1 MKMPYLIPSIPLAEQ
16 TNAVKLLLG
25 IVEQQQVILAKQ
37 EEEIELLKEE
47 IKRLKGHK
55 GKPKIK
61 PSQMDSRGKKVL
73 GGKRPGSAKRRK
85 TEALKIHEEK
95 KIAATHLPEGSI
107 FKGYQD
113 YVLQDLILEAHNTL
127 YRLERWK
134 LPDGTY
140 HTASLPEDIKG
151 HHFGSVLRSF
161 IDYQH
166 HKQHVTQPALLDQL
180 RSFGIDISAGQLNH
194 LLTVNKEM
202 FHKEKKEILRTG
214 LTVSSHINV
223 DDTGARHQGKNGY
236 CTHIGNE
243 FFAWFESTGSKS
255 RINFLELLRAGH
267 QDYVVDK
274 NALDYMKKQKLPQ
287 TPVGLLESGMG
298 CFLDQENWEKYL
310 DELGIR
316 MPRHRQIATQGA
328 LVGSVLSHG
337 FHLDMKII
345 SDDAGQ
351 FNIFQHGLCWLHA
364 ERKINALIPF
374 CDNHAK
380 DIKKILAQFWEI
392 YDRLKAYKLS
402 PTPKEKRAI
411 SKQFDKM
418 CATRTSYASLNQ
430 ALKRLRNNRDEL
442 LLVLKHPDLPLH
454 NNLSER
460 DIREY
465 VKKRKISGSTR
476 SDDGRRCRDTFA
488 SLRKTCLKL
497 KINFWDYLIDR
508 HSKTFAIPQLSHLIH
523 QAAAPSYTSTF

>member
-1 MKMPYLIPSIPLAEQ
+1 MKMPYTIPTVSLGEQ
-16 TNAVKLLLG
+16 TATVKLLLG
-25 IVEQQQVILAKQ
+25 IIESQQIMLAAQGEQ
-37 EEEIELLKEE
+37 IELLKEE

-55 GKPKIK
+55 GKPKIR
-61 PSQMDSRGKKVL
+61 PSQMNKEGKKEPK
-73 GGKRPGSAKRRK
+73 GKRAGSDKRQK
-85 TEALKIHEEK
+85 TAALKIHEEK
-95 KIAATHLPEGSI
+95 KIPVDNLPEGAV

-113 YVLQDLILEAHNTL
+113 YISQDLIIRAHNTL

-140 HTASLPEDIKG
+140 RTASLPADVKG

-194 LLTVNKEM
+194 LLTETKEM
-202 FHKEKKEILRTG
+202 FHQEKKEILSTG
-214 LTVSSHINV
+214 LAVSSYINV
-223 DDTGARHQGKNGY
+223 DDTGARHKGKNGY

-267 QDYVVDK
+267 QDYVVDE

-287 TPVGLLESGMG
+287 TPRGVLGSKMG
-298 CFLDQENWEKYL
+298 CFSDKESWEKHL
-310 DELGIR
+310 DDLGVT
-316 MPRHRQIATQGA
+316 MPRHRQIATEGA

-337 FHLDMKII
+337 FHVDMKII

-351 FNIFQHGLCWLHA
+351 FNIFEHGLCWLHS

-374 CDNHAK
+374 SDSHVN
-380 DIKKILAQFWEI
+380 DIKEIRSQFWEI
-392 YDRLKAYKLS
+392 YARLTAYKLS
-402 PTPKEKRAI
+402 PVDKEKRAI
-411 SKQFDKM
+411 QKKFDKM
-418 CATRTSYASLNQ
+418 CATKTSSASLNQ
-430 ALKRLRNNRDEL
+430 VLKRLYKNREEL
-442 LLVLKHPDLPLH
+442 LLVLKYPNLPLH

-476 SDDGRRCRDTFA
+476 SDEGRRSRDTFA

-497 KINFWDYLIDR
+497 KVNFWDYLVDR
-508 HSKTFAIPQLSHLIH
+508 HSKAFAIPQLSQLVH
-523 QAAAPSYTSTF
+523 QAATST

>member
-1 MKMPYLIPSIPLAEQ
+1 MKIPSTIPASPLKEQ
-16 TNAVKLLLG
+16 TVTVKLLLG
-25 IVEQQQVILAKQ
+25 IVERQQVMLSEQ
-37 EEEIELLKEE
+37 GEQIELLKEE

-61 PSQMDSRGKKVL
+61 PSQMNKEEKKDPE
-73 GGKRPGSAKRRK
+73 GKRPGSVKRRK
-85 TEALKIHEEK
+85 TAALKVHEEK
-95 KIAATHLPEGSI
+95 KISVDNLPEGSV

-113 YVLQDLILEAHNTL
+113 YISQDLIIKAHNTL

-134 LPDGTY
+134 LSDGTY
-140 HTASLPEDIKG
+140 HTASLPEGVKG

-180 RSFGIDISAGQLNH
+180 RSFGVDISAGQLNR
-194 LLTVNKEM
+194 LLTETKEM
-202 FHKEKKEILRTG
+202 FHQEKKEILSTG
-214 LTVSSHINV
+214 LAVSDYINV
-223 DDTGARHQGKNGY
+223 DDTGARHKGKNGY

-255 RINFLELLRAGH
+255 RINFLELLRGGH
-267 QDYVVDK
+267 QDYVVDE

-287 TPVGLLESGMG
+287 APLGVLVSGMR
-298 CFLDQENWEKYL
+298 CFPDKGSWEKHL
-310 DELGIR
+310 DGLGVK
-316 MPRHRQIATQGA
+316 MPRHRQIATEGA

-337 FHLDMKII
+337 FHVDMKII

-351 FNIFQHGLCWLHA
+351 FNIFQHGLCWLHS

-374 CDNHAK
+374 NDNHSR
-380 DIKKILAQFWEI
+380 DIKEIRNQFWEI
-392 YDRLKAYKLS
+392 YARLTAYRLS
-402 PTPKEKRAI
+402 PTDKEKQAI
-411 SKQFDKM
+411 QKKFNRM
-418 CATRTSYASLNQ
+418 CTTKTSYTSLNQ
-430 ALKRLRNNRDEL
+430 ALKRLYNNREEL
-442 LLVLKHPDLPLH
+442 LLVLRYPKLPLH

-476 SDDGRRCRDTFA
+476 SDEGRRSRDTFA

-497 KINFWDYLIDR
+497 KVNFWDYLIDR

-523 QAAAPSYTSTF
+523 QAATST

>member
-1 MKMPYLIPSIPLAEQ
+1 MYFMKIPYIIPPIPLAKQ
-16 TNAVKLLLG
+16 TDTVKLLLG
-25 IVEQQQVILAKQ
+25 LIERQQTMLIKQ

-55 GKPKIK
+55 GKPRIK
-61 PSQMDSRGKKVL
+61 PSQMDAKGKKASE
-73 GGKRPGSAKRRK
+73 GKRPGSAKRHK
-85 TEALKIHEEK
+85 TENLKIHEEK
-95 KIAATHLPEGSI
+95 KIAANDLPGGSI
-107 FKGYQD
+107 FKGYQN
-113 YVLQDLILEAHNTL
+113 YVFQDLILKAHNTL

-134 LPDGTY
+134 LPDGSY
-140 HTASLPEDIKG
+140 RTASLPEDTKG
-151 HHFGSVLRSF
+151 YHFGPTLRSF

-180 RSFGIDISAGQLNH
+180 RSFGIDISSGQLNH

-202 FHKEKKEILRTG
+202 FHKEKKEILSAG
-214 LTVSSHINV
+214 LAVSPYINV

-267 QDYVVDK
+267 EDYVVDR
-274 NALDYMKKQKLPQ
+274 NALDYMKKQKLPH
-287 TPVGLLESGMG
+287 TPIRLLESGMG
-298 CFLDQENWEKYL
+298 RFLDKEGWEKHL
-310 DELGIR
+310 DNLGIR
-316 MPRHRQIATQGA
+316 TPRHRQIATEGG

-337 FHLDMKII
+337 FHLDTKII

-364 ERKINALIPF
+364 ERKINALVPF
-374 CDNHAK
+374 SESHAK
-380 DIKKILAQFWEI
+380 DIKAILAQFWEI

-402 PTPKEKRAI
+402 PTQKEKQAI
-411 SKQFDKM
+411 GKKFDRM
-418 CATRTSYASLNQ
+418 CATKTSYASLSQ
-430 ALKRLRNNRDEL
+430 VLKRLFNNRDEL
-442 LLVLKHPDLPLH
+442 LLVLKYPNLPLH

-497 KINFWDYLIDR
+497 KVNFWDYLIDR
-508 HSKTFAIPQLSHLIH
+508 HSKTFAIPRLSHLIH
-523 QAAAPSYTSTF
+523 QAAVP

>member
-1 MKMPYLIPSIPLAEQ
+1 MKMSSTVPSIPLSEQ
-16 TNAVKLLLG
+16 TETVKLLLR
-25 IVEQQQVILAKQ
+25 IIEQQQVTLAKQ

-61 PSQMDSRGKKVL
+61 PSQMNVKEKKESE
-73 GGKRPGSAKRRK
+73 GKRPGSAKRCK
-85 TEALKIHEEK
+85 TKHLEIHEEK
-95 KIAATHLPEGSI
+95 KIPVKNLPEGSV

-113 YVLQDLILEAHNTL
+113 YVSQDLVIKAHNTL

-140 HTASLPEDIKG
+140 RVATLPDDVKG

-166 HKQHVTQPALLDQL
+166 HKQHVTQPPLLEQL
-180 RSFGIDISAGQLNH
+180 RSWGIDISAGQLNH
-194 LLTVNKEM
+194 LLTEDKGM
-202 FHKEKKEILRTG
+202 FHQEKGDILCAG
-214 LTVSSHINV
+214 LSVSSYINV
-223 DDTGARHQGKNGY
+223 DDTGARHQGRNGY

-243 FFAWFESTGSKS
+243 LFAWFESTGSKS

-267 QDYVVDK
+267 GDYVVDQ

-287 TPVGLLESGMG
+287 TPLCLLESGMG
-298 CFLDQENWEKYL
+298 CFLDKESWDKHL
-310 DELGIR
+310 DELGIK
-316 MPRHRQIATQGA
+316 MARHRKIATEGA

-374 CDNHAK
+374 SDAHAK
-380 DIKKILAQFWEI
+380 DIKDILTQFWKI
-392 YDRLKAYKLS
+392 YDCLKAYKLS
-402 PTPKEKRAI
+402 PTPKEKQAI
-411 SKQFDKM
+411 SKKFYKM
-418 CATRTSYASLNQ
+418 CATKTSYASLNQ

-442 LLVLKHPDLPLH
+442 LLVLKYPDLPLH

-497 KINFWDYLIDR
+497 KVNFWDYLIDR
-508 HSKTFAIPQLSHLIH
+508 HSKTFAIPQLSHLIY
-523 QAAAPSYTSTF
+523 QAAAL

>member
-1 MKMPYLIPSIPLAEQ
+1 MKTPYTIPTIPLAEQ
-16 TNAVKLLLG
+16 TDTVKLLLG
-25 IVEQQQVILAKQ
+25 VIEHQQIMLAKQ
-37 EEEIELLKEE
+37 EEQIELLKEE

-61 PSQMDSRGKKVL
+61 PSQMNIEATQGS
-73 GGKRPGSAKRRK
+73 GGKRPGSIKRRK
-85 TEALKIHEEK
+85 TENLEIHEEK
-95 KIAATHLPEGSI
+95 IIVVNHLPAGSS
-107 FKGYQD
+107 FKGYQN
-113 YVLQDLILEAHNTL
+113 YVSQDLILKTYNTL

-134 LPDGTY
+134 LTDGTY
-140 HTASLPEDIKG
+140 RTASLPEDIKG
-151 HHFGSVLRSF
+151 HHFGPVLRSF

-194 LLTVNKEM
+194 LLTESKEV
-202 FHKEKKEILRTG
+202 FHEEKNEILSTG
-214 LTVSSHINV
+214 LAVSTYINV
-223 DDTGARHQGKNGY
+223 DDTGARHKGGNGY

-255 RINFLELLRAGH
+255 RINFLQLLQAGH

-274 NALDYMKKQKLPQ
+274 NALSYMKKQRLPQ
-287 TPVGLLESGMG
+287 APLAALRSRMR
-298 CFLDQENWEKYL
+298 CFLDKDSWEKHL
-310 DELGIR
+310 DDLGIKV
-316 MPRHRQIATQGA
+316 PRHRQLATEGA

-337 FHLDMKII
+337 FYVDMKII

-351 FNIFQHGLCWLHA
+351 FNIFQHGLCWLHS

-374 CDNHAK
+374 CDSHAK
-380 DIKKILAQFWEI
+380 DIKEIRNQFWGI
-392 YDRLKAYKLS
+392 YERLKAYKLS
-402 PTPKEKRAI
+402 PTNKEKQAI
-411 SKQFDKM
+411 KRKFDRM
-418 CATRTSYASLNQ
+418 CATKTSYTSLNQ
-430 ALKRLRNNRDEL
+430 ALKRLHNNRKEL
-442 LLVLKHPDLPLH
+442 VLVLKYPDLPLH

-476 SDDGRRCRDTFA
+476 SDDGRQSRDTFA

-508 HSKTFAIPQLSHLIH
+508 HTKTFAIPQLSHLIR
-523 QAAAPSYTSTF
+523 QVAVPT